1 MPENPSPRP
10 EVEAIKECLRSEHP
24 YTDPVKDVREA
35 STAVSSER
43 RFAISCYIPVFNI
56 VTCVITSVKMA
67 ASQFCLFHARQG
79 LVLFGLWFLTIVAA
93 VVSPILSLMMWGVV
107 LVLHFAGMVI
117 SYRMQKTEIPI
128 IGQIAN
134 KIPEQYLF
142 VFLTKKHPQESS
154 DTLSGA
160 DKDSK

>member
-1 MPENPSPRP
+1 MPENPY
-10 EVEAIKECLRSEHP
+10 V
-24 YTDPVKDVREA
+24 DPVENLIHKV
-35 STAVSSER
+35 SAVSSER

-56 VTCVITSVKMA
+56 VTCVLTSVKMA
-67 ASQFCLFHARQG
+67 TSQFCLFHARQG
-79 LVLFGLWFLTIVAA
+79 LVLFGLWFLTILAA
-93 VVSPILSLMMWGVV
+93 VISPILSLMMWGVV

-142 VFLTKKHPQESS
+142 VFLTKKHPPESS
-154 DTLSGA
+154 DTL
-160 DKDSK
+160 KDSK